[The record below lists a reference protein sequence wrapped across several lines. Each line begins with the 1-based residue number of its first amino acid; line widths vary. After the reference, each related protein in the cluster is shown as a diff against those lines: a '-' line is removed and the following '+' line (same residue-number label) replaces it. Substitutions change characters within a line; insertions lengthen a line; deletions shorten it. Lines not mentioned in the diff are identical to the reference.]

1 VLDLLHDVADA
12 VKRALDDVEDWRPR
26 TDKLGQYAIDV
37 VADAA
42 ALDVLDR
49 AGVGVLSEE
58 SGLRRPDH
66 PLLVVVDPVDGSTNA
81 SRRIPWYAT
90 SLCALDADGPAA
102 ALVVNQA
109 TGERFA
115 AVRGEGATLDGAP
128 ITPSG
133 VEHAHQAIVG
143 LSGWPPVALGWR
155 QFRALGAAALD
166 LCLVAAGRLDAYVDC
181 SANAHGP
188 WDYLGALL
196 VLTEAGVP
204 VVDVHGRG
212 QGPPGPADPPT
223 PVAAATPA
231 RRVHLVNAPPRG

>member
-1 VLDLLHDVADA
+1 VLD
-12 VKRALDDVEDWRPR
+12 E
-26 TDKLGQYAIDV
+26 
-37 VADAA
+37 
-42 ALDVLDR
+42 

-66 PLLVVVDPVDGSTNA
+66 QLLVVVDPVDGSTNA

-90 SLCALDADGPAA
+90 SLCVLDGDGPAA

-115 AVRGEGATLDGAP
+115 AVRGEGATLDGQP
-128 ITPSG
+128 ITPST
-133 VEHAHQAIVG
+133 VERARQAIVG
-143 LSGWPPVALGWR
+143 LSGWPPVPLGWK

-196 VLTEAGVP
+196 VLEEAGAQ
-204 VVDVHGRG
+204 VVDVHGRDLVARAHG
-212 QGPPGPADPPT
+212 ERRT
-223 PVAAATPA
+223 PVAAATPGLLDELVTA
-231 RRVHLVNAPPRG
+231 RRRF

>member
-1 VLDLLHDVADA
+1 MLDLLHDVADA

-26 TDKLGQYAIDV
+26 TDKVGQYAIDV

-42 ALDVLDR
+42 ALEVLDK

-90 SLCALDADGPAA
+90 SLCVLDADGPAA

-128 ITPSG
+128 ITPSA
-133 VEHAHQAIVG
+133 VDHASQAIIG
-143 LSGWPPVALGWR
+143 LSGWPPVALGWK

-181 SANAHGP
+181 SADAHGP

-196 VLTEAGVP
+196 VLTEAGASVA
-204 VVDVHGRG
+204 DVHGRDLVARG
-212 QGPPGPADPPT
+212 HADRRT
-223 PVAAATPA
+223 PVAAGTPA
-231 RRVHLVNAPPRG
+231 LLDELVVARQRF